1 MAQRTTRRQVN
12 RLPPEKRVQDI
23 MMAAREI
30 FTEKGYSDSLISDIA
45 ERAGVVEGTIYRF
58 FTNKRDLLQRVA
70 EGWFVEMMA
79 SSEAA
84 FGAICGDWNR
94 LRFIIYHHLA
104 SIRRDPGLSRLVIQ
118 ELRPDPRYR
127 ETRLFQLHRDYAN
140 RVVEIVRRG
149 VAAGVFRSDVPPALV
164 RDIVFG
170 GIEHRTW
177 AFMRREGDFELDATA
192 DAITD
197 MVWRALRPDGVSTD
211 RPGEHPYATD
221 RLEAAAARLE
231 RLADRLDAASDANP

>member
-1 MAQRTTRRQVN
+1 MGQRTTRRTVN
-12 RLPPEKRVQDI
+12 RLPPERRISDI

-70 EGWFVEMMA
+70 EEWFVEMMA
-79 SSEAA
+79 SDEAS
-84 FGAICGDWNR
+84 FGAVRGEWNQ
-94 LRFIIYHHLA
+94 LRFIIYHHLN

-140 RVVEIVRRG
+140 RVVDIVKRG
-149 VAAGVFRSDVPPALV
+149 IASGVFRPDASPGLV
-164 RDIVFG
+164 RDLVFG

-177 AFMRREGDFELDATA
+177 AFMRREGDFDLDATA

-197 MVWRALRPDGVSTD
+197 MIF
-211 RPGEHPYATD
+211 PGLLPRGAPPLDQRLETAAA
-221 RLEAAAARLE
+221 RLEAAAD
-231 RLADRLDAASDANP
+231 RLAVLTAVPVRP